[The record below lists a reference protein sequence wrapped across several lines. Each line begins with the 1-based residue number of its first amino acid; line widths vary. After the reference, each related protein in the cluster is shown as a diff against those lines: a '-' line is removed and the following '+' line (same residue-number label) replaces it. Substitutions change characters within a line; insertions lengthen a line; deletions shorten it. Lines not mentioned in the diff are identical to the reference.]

1 MEESQEKKTAVVQRR
16 SESRDSLSAGPAENP
31 LPEILAPAGNKASF
45 LAALAAGADAI
56 YCGMKDFS
64 ARMAA
69 KNFTMTDLVSL
80 THLAHDKGTKVYIA
94 LNSLLKPCDLNEA
107 GKQLSILERSVHP
120 NALIIQDL
128 SLVQLARQTGFSGEL
143 HLSTLANVSFPG
155 GLKSVQEKLGIDRV
169 VIPRELNIDEIKA
182 MAGACPEGLGLEVF
196 IHGAL
201 CYGVSGRCYW
211 SSYMGGKSGL
221 RGRCVQP
228 CRRLYRQKA
237 GAHRFFSCQDLS
249 LDVLTKVLL
258 TVPRILAWKIEGRK
272 KGPHYVYH
280 TVRAYR
286 ILRDAGM
293 DPTQWAEAKK
303 DALGLLSI
311 SLGRVGTH
319 YHFLPQRPQNPVL
332 SGGQTG
338 SGLMVGR
345 VKGTRQRPYFQ
356 TRDPLFRGD
365 VLRVGYEDE
374 PWHSIYKMKKSVP
387 KKGHMHLKAQ
397 AGKGFAK
404 GSPIFLTD
412 RREKAL
418 DDMLSGLEKELER
431 EPIQSIDESVF
442 TASLPIRSKKSVMAM
457 ALSVR
462 RMPPKGVPRQPTGLW
477 LSEGAVRL
485 LPPGSADQFW
495 WWLPPVIWPEG
506 EDQIRALLDEILR
519 DQAKQ
524 FVLNA
529 PWQTGLFRDLKG
541 LNICAGPFCNPS
553 NGLEIKALQ
562 SMGFDGVIVSPELG
576 QKDILELPRQSAL
589 PLGIVI
595 SGNWPLCISRV
606 LSNDIRTG
614 EVFTSPRGE
623 DAWVRKF
630 DSSFWVFP
638 NWELD
643 LQQQKGS
650 LQKAGYSLFV
660 HLNEPIPKG
669 ITLKKRPGLWNW
681 DLDLN

>member
-1 MEESQEKKTAVVQRR
+1 MKRPQENSNAAAPERG
-16 SESRDSLSAGPAENP
+16 ESRDSLSPGPAANP

-69 KNFTMTDLVSL
+69 KNFTMADLASL
-80 THLAHDKGTKVYIA
+80 THLAHDKGAKVYIA
-94 LNSLLKPCDLNEA
+94 LNSLLKPGDLNEA
-107 GKQLSILERSVHP
+107 GRQLGILERSVHP
-120 NALIIQDL
+120 DALIIQDL

-143 HLSTLANVSFPG
+143 HLSTLANVSFPA

-182 MAGACPEGLGLEVF
+182 MAETCPESLGLEVF

-228 CRRLYRQKA
+228 CRRLYRQQA
-237 GAHRFFSCQDLS
+237 GTHRFFSCQDLS
-249 LDVLTKVLL
+249 IDVLTKVLL

-280 TVRAYR
+280 TTRAYR

-293 DPTQWAEAKK
+293 DPAQWAEAKK

-311 SLGRVGTH
+311 SLGRVSTH

-356 TRDPLFRGD
+356 TRDPLFQGD

-374 PWHSIYKMKKSVP
+374 PWHSIYRMKKSVP
-387 KKGHMHLKAQ
+387 KKGRMHLKAQ
-397 AGKGFAK
+397 AGKGFAT
-404 GSPIFLTD
+404 GSPVFLTD
-412 RREKAL
+412 RREKVL
-418 DDMLSGLEKELER
+418 YDIISGLEKELRR
-431 EPIQSIDESVF
+431 EPTQSIDESVF
-442 TASLPIRSKKSVMAM
+442 TASLPARSKKRVMAM
-457 ALSVR
+457 VLSVR
-462 RMPPKGVPRQPTGLW
+462 RMPPKGIPRQPTGLW
-477 LSEGAVRL
+477 LSEGAVRSL
-485 LPPGSADQFW
+485 RRGSADQFW
-495 WWLPPVIWPEG
+495 WWLPPVIWPDG
-506 EDQIRALLDEILR
+506 EDQIRALLDEILKN
-519 DQAKQ
+519 QAAQ

-529 PWQTGLFRDLKG
+529 PWQIGLFRNLKG
-541 LNICAGPFCNPS
+541 LNVCAGPFCNAS
-553 NGLEIKALQ
+553 NGLDIKVLK

-614 EVFTSPRGE
+614 EAFTSPRGE
-623 DAWVRKF
+623 EAWVKKS

-643 LQQQKGS
+643 LQQHRGP
-650 LQKAGYSLFV
+650 LQKAGYSLFI
-660 HLNEPIPKG
+660 HLDEPIPKG
-669 ITLKKRPGLWNW
+669 VNLKKRPGLWNW
-681 DLDLN
+681 DLGLQ